1 MNQQQNLKNDDS
13 LFPVFRFDL
22 ENRLVYANVP
32 ALPLMKFWNC
42 RINEKM
48 PAQVVSRYPEL
59 FHAALSH
66 RPTDV
71 VVEFKTHVFRFS
83 IVPFPE
89 ARYIGMY
96 AYSME
101 QNENFVGK
109 NTPVASPARSWPA
122 PLGCLRRQNASHR
135 IRVSI
140 EARAR
145 HISVHMRRLERLC
158 PAHHSRGEARAGPRR
173 RT

>member
-1 MNQQQNLKNDDS
+1 MNQEKNYTTDEN

-32 ALPLMKFWNC
+32 ALPLMKHWNC

-48 PAQVVSRYPEL
+48 PAQVISMYPEL

-66 RPTDV
+66 RPTDLT
-71 VVEFKTHVFRFS
+71 VEFKSHVIRFS

-89 ARYIGMY
+89 AKYIGMY

-101 QNENFVGK
+101 QNENFVSRPDQK
-109 NTPVASPARSWPA
+109 AVPVEVQA
-122 PLGCLRRQNASHR
+122 
-135 IRVSI
+135 V
-140 EARAR
+140 
-145 HISVHMRRLERLC
+145 
-158 PAHHSRGEARAGPRR
+158 
-173 RT
+173 RTN

>member
-1 MNQQQNLKNDDS
+1 MNQQQNHKNDDN

-32 ALPLMKFWNC
+32 ALPLMKHWNC
-42 RINEKM
+42 RMNEKI
-48 PAQVVSRYPEL
+48 PAQVVSMYPEL

-66 RPTDV
+66 RPTDIV
-71 VVEFKTHVFRFS
+71 VDFKSHVIKFS

-101 QNENFVGK
+101 QNENFVK
-109 NTPVASPARSWPA
+109 QPAAETTPVAVYA
-122 PLGCLRRQNASHR
+122 
-135 IRVSI
+135 
-140 EARAR
+140 
-145 HISVHMRRLERLC
+145 ER
-158 PAHHSRGEARAGPRR
+158 GK
-173 RT
+173 